1 MNRSEVAEIISH
13 CSYKPNWNIHI
24 KSEEDGTQ
32 YIQLEVKDGMDSVTL
47 QRTDWKS
54 GKRYLSKWMCRQEI
68 VGVVFGLIKD
78 AEMHE
83 IHEFFRYKGA
93 SIYNPHLDPDVLAD
107 VAKRKSSFVM
117 RENAMSMIEGAE

>member
-1 MNRSEVAEIISH
+1 MNRFEVAEIISH
-13 CSYKPNWNIHI
+13 CSYKPNWSIHI
-24 KSEEDGTQ
+24 KAEEDGTQ

-47 QRTDWKS
+47 QRADWKS
-54 GKRYLSKWMCRQEI
+54 GKRYLSKWMCKQEI